1 MARIFLAAMRLEAV
15 GRAEGDVLDAVAVVG
30 VGFAGERELDGIE
43 GIPDG
48 LVADGVDGELESLWI
63 GRRRLWI

>member
-1 MARIFLAAMRLEAV
+1 
-15 GRAEGDVLDAVAVVG
+15 VLDAVAVVG

-48 LVADGVDGELESLWI
+48 LVADGVMGEAFGLGVAALD
-63 GRRRLWI
+63 